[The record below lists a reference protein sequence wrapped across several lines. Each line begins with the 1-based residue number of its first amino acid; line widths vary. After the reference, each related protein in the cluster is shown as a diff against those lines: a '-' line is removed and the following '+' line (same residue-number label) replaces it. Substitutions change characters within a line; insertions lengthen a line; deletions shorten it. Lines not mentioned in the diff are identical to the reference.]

1 MIFGT
6 NTRLRTPEVGWQADE
21 LAHDLTATAKVAVLA
36 PRALARVQRA
46 ACGGLRHDRAPS
58 GERVAQRD
66 ECHQRRVHA
75 PNSHVSA
82 G

>member
-21 LAHDLTATAKVAVLA
+21 LAHDLTATAKVAVL
-36 PRALARVQRA
+36 VQRA

-66 ECHQRRVHA
+66 ECHQRRVHG